1 MIRQTLTQKQL
12 QKLSPR
18 QIQLMKLIQIPAA
31 TLDQRVQEELE
42 ANPALDETRDS
53 EFSDDDQEEGSDSS
67 EEFEMDDY
75 LQEYIEDDPAT
86 YKMRSNNYS
95 SDQED
100 KKMPSVVETSFQ
112 EYLLSQVSMF
122 SLQSEEEQII
132 AEQIVGS
139 IDQDGYLR
147 RNTRAIV
154 DDLMLNQNLF
164 VEEAA
169 VDKILKQIQK
179 LDPPGVGA
187 RTLEECLLLQLE
199 RKLNANKNIGQYDE
213 LVLAKEMIENYFDEF
228 SKKHYSKLM
237 KYMDLSEQELKDI
250 IDRIIKLNPKPASGY
265 AMEKSSSKTNYIV
278 PDFFVKNDAGEL
290 TLELNSRNAPELR
303 INDQYKEMLIN
314 FKEHKKANS
323 LNEKDKEAV
332 MFIKNKIDSAKW
344 FIDAIRQRQNTL
356 YRTMYTILQYQ
367 KDFFLTGDRAQMKPM
382 ILKDIADV
390 TGLDVST
397 ISRVANSKYVE
408 TEFGTIH
415 LKDFFSES
423 ITKEDGEVVST
434 NEVKSILQD
443 LIDEEDKSKPL
454 SDENLKKLLDDQGYD
469 IARRTVAKYREQL
482 GIPVAR
488 LRKMLMVQ

>member
-12 QKLSPR
+12 QRLSPR

-42 ANPALDETRDS
+42 ANPALEESRDTEYQDSDQDEGNET
-53 EFSDDDQEEGSDSS
+53 SD
-67 EEFEMDDY
+67 EFEMDDY

-95 SDQED
+95 ADREE

-112 EYLLSQVSMF
+112 EYLLSQVSML
-122 SLQSEEEQII
+122 SLKTEEEHII

-147 RNTRAIV
+147 RDTRALV

-164 VEEAA
+164 VDESK
-169 VDKILKQIQK
+169 VDEILRKIQK
-179 LDPPGVGA
+179 LDPPGIGA
-187 RTLEECLLLQLE
+187 RNLQECLLLQLK
-199 RKLNANKNIGQYDE
+199 RKLNSNKNIEQYDE
-213 LVLAKEMIENYFDEF
+213 LLLAKEMIENYFDQF
-228 SKKHYSKLM
+228 SKKHYNKLM
-237 KYMDLSEQELKDI
+237 KYMDLTEQELKGI
-250 IDRIIKLNPKPASGY
+250 IDRIIRLNPKPASGY
-265 AMEKSSSKTNYIV
+265 AMDKSSNKTNYIV
-278 PDFFVKNDAGEL
+278 SDFFVKNNDGEL
-290 TLELNSRNAPELR
+290 TLELNNQNAPELR

-323 LNEKDKEAV
+323 LNDKDKEAIL
-332 MFIKNKIDSAKW
+332 FIKNKIDSAKW

-356 YRTMYTILQYQ
+356 YRTMYTIMQYQ
-367 KDFFLTGDRAQMKPM
+367 KEFFLTGDRAQLKPM

-390 TGLDVST
+390 TGLDIST
-397 ISRVANSKYVE
+397 ISRVANSKYVQ

-423 ITKEDGEVVST
+423 IVKDDGEVVST

-443 LIDEEDKSKPL
+443 IIDEENKSKPL
-454 SDENLKKLLDDQGYD
+454 SDENLKKLLDEQGYK

-488 LRKMLMVQ
+488 LRKVLMFQ

>member
-42 ANPALDETRDS
+42 ANPALEEARET
-53 EFSDDDQEEGSDSS
+53 EYQESDQDDTNETS

-86 YKMRSNNYS
+86 YKMRSSNYS
-95 SDQED
+95 ADRED

-112 EYLLSQVSMF
+112 EYLLSQVSML
-122 SLQSEEEQII
+122 SLKTEEEQII

-147 RNTRAIV
+147 RDTRALV

-164 VEEAA
+164 VEE
-169 VDKILKQIQK
+169 DKVEEILKKIQK
-179 LDPPGVGA
+179 LDPPGVAA
-187 RTLEECLLLQLE
+187 RSLKECLLLQLD
-199 RKLNANKNIGQYDE
+199 RKLNSRQNLGQNDE
-213 LVLAKEMIENYFDEF
+213 LLLAREMIEHYFQEF

-237 KYMDLSEQELKDI
+237 KYMELSEQELKDI
-250 IDRIIKLNPKPASGY
+250 IDRVIKLNPKPASGY
-265 AMEKSSSKTNYIV
+265 SMDKSGSKTNYIV
-278 PDFFVKNDAGEL
+278 PDFFVKNNAGEL
-290 TLELNSRNAPELR
+290 TLELNNQNAPELR

-314 FKEHKKANS
+314 FKEHKKSNT
-323 LNEKDKEAV
+323 LNNKDKEAV
-332 MFIKNKIDSAKW
+332 LFIKNKIDSAKW

-356 YRTMYTILQYQ
+356 YRTMYTIMQYQ
-367 KDFFLTGDRAQMKPM
+367 KDFFLTGDRAQLKPM

-390 TGLDVST
+390 TGLDIST

-423 ITKEDGEVVST
+423 IVKEDGEVVST

-443 LIDEEDKSKPL
+443 IIDEEDKTKPL
-454 SDENLKKLLDDQGYD
+454 SDENLKSLLDEQGYN

-488 LRKMLMVQ
+488 LRKVLMVQ

>member
-42 ANPALDETRDS
+42 ANPALEEARET
-53 EFSDDDQEEGSDSS
+53 EYQESDQDDTNESS

-86 YKMRSNNYS
+86 YKMRSSNYS
-95 SDQED
+95 ADRED

-112 EYLLSQVSMF
+112 EYLMSQVSML
-122 SLQSEEEQII
+122 SLKTEEEQII

-147 RNTRAIV
+147 RDTRALV

-164 VEEAA
+164 VEEEK
-169 VDKILKQIQK
+169 VEEILKKIQK
-179 LDPPGVGA
+179 LDPPGVAA
-187 RTLEECLLLQLE
+187 RSLKECLLLQLD
-199 RKLNANKNIGQYDE
+199 RKLNSKQNLGQNDE
-213 LVLAKEMIENYFDEF
+213 LLLAREMIEHYFEQF

-237 KYMDLSEQELKDI
+237 KYMELSEQELKDI
-250 IDRIIKLNPKPASGY
+250 IDRVIKLNPKPASGY
-265 AMEKSSSKTNYIV
+265 AMDKSSSKTNYIV
-278 PDFFVKNDAGEL
+278 PDFFVKNNEGEL
-290 TLELNSRNAPELR
+290 ILELNNQNAPELR

-314 FKEHKKANS
+314 FKEHKKSNT
-323 LNEKDKEAV
+323 LNNKDKEAV
-332 MFIKNKIDSAKW
+332 LFIKNKIDSAKW

-356 YRTMYTILQYQ
+356 YRTMYTIMQYQ
-367 KDFFLTGDRAQMKPM
+367 KDFFLTGDRAQLKPM

-390 TGLDVST
+390 TGLDIST

-423 ITKEDGEVVST
+423 IVKEDGEVVST

-443 LIDEEDKSKPL
+443 IIDEEDKTKPL
-454 SDENLKKLLDDQGYD
+454 SDENLKNLLDEQGYN

-488 LRKMLMVQ
+488 LRKVLMVQ